1 MLCFFFFCFDFIQTR
16 SRAKTPK
23 KAASQRHRKS
33 RVHHETQPD
42 LPSSSSSSSTSA
54 ELPQVPSPP
63 SRPAEPDVVIALECS
78 EDTESVVSRIA
89 TEGVL
94 TGCDPSATKVVSQSD
109 LSPTA
114 IALWKDILKKE
125 VLLHELSK
133 KAEAV
138 MAVLNDQLEICRSLG
153 VDVLSVDREIADL
166 VEFKAINK
174 K

>member
-42 LPSSSSSSSTSA
+42 LLSSSSSSTSA